1 MGKLQHEV
9 IKNLATVTTQYDE
22 IQVNLMKWGNN
33 SLKYDIRKWSF
44 DGDPLKGF
52 TLSEEELLELYRE
65 LKCHFDDEKVDSLD
79 DNLPFSLDGDGE
91 ERSEEP
97 REEEIDFRKFVIHS
111 DMSDC
116 NRKGHEYE
124 EINARIYV
132 YSGQVGMQEYVIDA
146 YYCQDCKAYYIN
158 ENVYNAL
165 KQKGN
170 LMCQV
175 FTPQSFEEYKKNN
188 DYGANLLPEGV
199 LHIAGYNVGQADN
212 LSEVERHKILE
223 YIMESGLL
231 KKNEILF
238 RLNEF
243 IKAKESMPNMEL
255 AVSKWKND
263 RDWLR
268 GYYSTGKR
276 LVGIRY
282 IVDES
287 LPF

>member
-1 MGKLQHEV
+1 MSILLVCSGFMTCMRTMSIVFIQSIVV
-9 IKNLATVTTQYDE
+9 IQNYLKSEQKERGTHDLPFT
-22 IQVNLMKWGNN
+22 
-33 SLKYDIRKWSF
+33 SLD
-44 DGDPLKGF
+44 
-52 TLSEEELLELYRE
+52 EEEE
-65 LKCHFDDEKVDSLD
+65 
-79 DNLPFSLDGDGE
+79 P
-91 ERSEEP
+91 EEP

-111 DMSDC
+111 DMCDC

-132 YSGQVGMQEYVIDA
+132 YSGQAGMQEYVIDA
-146 YYCQDCKAYYIN
+146 YYCHDCKAYYIN

-175 FTPQSFEEYKKNN
+175 FTPQFFEEYKKNSE
-188 DYGANLLPEGV
+188 YGANLLPEGV

-212 LSEVERHKILE
+212 LSEDERHKILE

-243 IKAKESMPNMEL
+243 IKSRESMANMEL
-255 AVSKWKND
+255 AVSKWRAD
-263 RDWLR
+263 RIGFEIIPEQVSD
-268 GYYSTGKR
+268 
-276 LVGIRY
+276 
-282 IVDES
+282 
-287 LPF
+287 

>member
-1 MGKLQHEV
+1 MGNLQHEV
-9 IKNLATVTTQYDE
+9 IENLATVTTQYDE

-33 SLKYDIRKWSF
+33 PPKYDIRKWSF
-44 DGDPLKGF
+44 EGEPLKGF
-52 TLSEEELLELYRE
+52 TLSEEELMEFYRG
-65 LKCHFDDEKVDSLD
+65 LKSYFDDEEVDPLEEE
-79 DNLPFSLDGDGE
+79 LPFPLDE
-91 ERSEEP
+91 KVKSEEP

-146 YYCQDCKAYYIN
+146 YYCHDCKAYYIN

-175 FTPQSFEEYKKNN
+175 FTPKSFEEYKKEST
-188 DYGANLLPEGV
+188 YGKDFRPESI
-199 LHIAGYNVGQADN
+199 LHITGYNVGQTDN
-212 LSEVERHKILE
+212 LSEEVRHKILE
-223 YIMESGLL
+223 YVMESGLM
-231 KKNEILF
+231 KKREILY
-238 RLNEF
+238 LLGEF
-243 IKAKESMPNMEL
+243 IKSRESQSNMQL
-255 AVSKWKND
+255 AVSKWKAD

-268 GYYSTGKR
+268 GYSSTGKR
-276 LVGIRY
+276 LVGIKY
-282 IVDES
+282 VVDER